1 MQITTKSNYRFISP
15 YTIFQRCVDITKAL
29 LAKEQLILLFGCTKK
44 VKFNLYLSKKQFCEE
59 YKDISF
65 EEYKNILFEE
75 IAFIIEQNIIM
86 PGIEEA
92 SLPESLKEVGFNDSE
107 IKIMV
112 QEKVDKR
119 NYVKENLAFD
129 NATLRYLF
137 KQSTMENKLSSIK
150 YEINKYVFE
159 DKKELCYA
167 VIEFASADRL
177 NAERFSLLSGDARAV
192 QKSKF
197 VCDKQDLDYI
207 INQLQQIKENL

>member
-44 VKFNLYLSKKQFCEE
+44 VKFNLYLSKKQFC
-59 YKDISF
+59 

>member
-44 VKFNLYLSKKQFCEE
+44 VKFNLYLSEKQFCEE
-59 YKDISF
+59 YKD
-65 EEYKNILFEE
+65 ILFEE